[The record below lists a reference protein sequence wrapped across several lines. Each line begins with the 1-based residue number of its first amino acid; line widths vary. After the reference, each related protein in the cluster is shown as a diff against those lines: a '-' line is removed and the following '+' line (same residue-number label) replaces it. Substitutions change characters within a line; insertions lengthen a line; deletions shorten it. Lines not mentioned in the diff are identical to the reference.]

1 MTVVMMSH
9 IFGRLSGVTGMM
21 MAQHVVSGWSMVGM
35 KSGVSGT
42 LVGAGNIMQL
52 GRRI

>member
-1 MTVVMMSH
+1 MTVVMTNH
-9 IFGRLSGVTGMM
+9 IFGCLSGVTGMM

-35 KSGVSGT
+35 KSGANGT
-42 LVGAGNIMQL
+42 LVGVGNIMQL